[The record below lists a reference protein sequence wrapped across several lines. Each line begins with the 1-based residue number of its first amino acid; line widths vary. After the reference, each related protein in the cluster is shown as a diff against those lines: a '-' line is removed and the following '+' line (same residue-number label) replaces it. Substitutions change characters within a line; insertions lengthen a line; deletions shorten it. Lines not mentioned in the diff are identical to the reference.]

1 MNEAVALA
9 NEKDKQVK
17 ELTANIDNLRIA
29 GLSIITELDSDL
41 YFNVAAK
48 ILETNL
54 GITIGHNTLMRLLR
68 VHGYLL
74 LGTRSIYEKNMPS
87 SKYVHLFR
95 VILHRNTTSGAMGHA
110 TVIRPEGLEH
120 IAPLVSRWVY
130 DDINLKRSQ
139 EGLVALPPTPDLWK

>member
-95 VILHRNTTSGAMGHA
+95 VILHRNNTSGAMAHA